1 MLNKLT
7 NIRIDSACNSPSI
20 KEHKSLLV
28 FDFSLDIPSHQ
39 AEIHEN
45 TIKII
50 FSNTPL
56 NMPEGQYKVLDG
68 IISSVEI
75 RQEKE
80 DIVTYI
86 YLDFPSFF
94 EVKTIKG
101 IPSQFEV
108 YIDRSPLIEVLKGRK
123 IAINPGFSKKAKSP
137 TGLLMHIP
145 MMGIAKKLNFL
156 LSNCG
161 AESKITWEKDP
172 KEKNLKEP
180 DCEILIDLYTEAS
193 SKGESGFKVY
203 YETQNS
209 TSFELAKCV
218 NRTMEGK
225 LQLPNLGIFEKRF
238 RYKNSIIPL
247 GVVPATENVRIDDAH
262 LRDIDYREKVA
273 QAIFNGIVKFYS

>member
-50 FSNTPL
+50 FSSVPL
-56 NMPEGQYKVLDG
+56 NMPEGIYKVLDG
-68 IISSVEI
+68 IISFVEI
-75 RQEKE
+75 KQQGE
-80 DIVTYI
+80 DIVACVH
-86 YLDFPSFF
+86 LDFPSNF

-123 IAINPGFSKKAKSP
+123 IAINPGFSKKTKSP

-145 MMGIAKKLNFL
+145 IMGIAKKLNFL

-172 KEKNLKEP
+172 QEKNLKDL
-180 DCEILIDLYTEAS
+180 DCEILIDLYTELS
-193 SKGESGFKVY
+193 SKKESGFKVY
-203 YETQNS
+203 YEDQNDA
-209 TSFELAKCV
+209 SFKLAKHI
-218 NRTMEGK
+218 NKAMEEK
-225 LQLPNLGIFEKRF
+225 LQLPNLGIFQKRF
-238 RYKNSIIPL
+238 EYKESIIPV
-247 GVVPATENVRIDDAH
+247 GIVPAIEDVRIDDAH
-262 LRDIDYREKVA
+262 LRDVDYREKVA
-273 QAIFNGIVKFYS
+273 QAVFNGLIRFYS